1 MILFWGLNVRFARQ
15 QFFYRWRKK
24 IGQAGGI
31 IDSKAFLGLRDLA
44 IIATFPLSCVL
55 FESEKLA
62 SVISSFSTFAILII
76 SIYIPSL
83 FSFSVSWKNIVI
95 WIIYTGH
102 ICLNFYPSRVPYFRT
117 LFVYKM
123 FYASSVGALHDWKT
137 MKVEAAEKTYCKRN
151 ENLEFWSKYKLFY
164 LIM

>member
-31 IDSKAFLGLRDLA
+31 VDSKAFLGLRDLA

-102 ICLNFYPSRVPYFRT
+102 ICLNFYPSCSKFSPRPQPSLFFSHATHQHCLHRT
-117 LFVYKM
+117 F
-123 FYASSVGALHDWKT
+123 
-137 MKVEAAEKTYCKRN
+137 CKRTTY
-151 ENLEFWSKYKLFY
+151 ENKVRARDKN
-164 LIM
+164 